1 MYNHPVYSALPP
13 SPTLQN
19 HSNKRGEGDHKQQP
33 DKCQRRPPA
42 IRASRVLRREEDFAG
57 RQFMEAARGSPVHRQ
72 MAADG
77 KFAPAPVA
85 ARQHGV
91 GRLLRDD
98 ASGQFPWAF
107 PDDFSDPTR
116 PSRPQRDTIA
126 RALHLAGGAVTAHFG
141 LNATALRLRQLQH
154 TIQSSAATKKTNAQT
169 PPTIR
174 FMERVSLVVWRVFF
188 MEWLVGAVAYFIVI
202 HLNPVRWRNAVQGFV
217 RIAISPATKKG
228 RLAPS
233 FFLPGAKIISSP
245 GRLLFSSDQP
255 GQRLFHHLP
264 SDPEL

>member
-1 MYNHPVYSALPP
+1 MP
-13 SPTLQN
+13 
-19 HSNKRGEGDHKQQP
+19 
-33 DKCQRRPPA
+33 
-42 IRASRVLRREEDFAG
+42 RREEDFSG
-57 RQFMEAARGSPVHRQ
+57 RCLMETTRRSPVHRQ